1 MKRRKDGIIMKKK
14 LIERTIAGLPIGIA
28 IGQIITVIISLIKGD
43 GEFYACVPGFT
54 AEIGNEAYAVALQ
67 TLLCGVMGMVFAAAS
82 VIWEWERLS
91 IAAQTGLCFGIYALC
106 MLPTAYFAKWME
118 HSVTG
123 ILGYC
128 GIFAASFVFVWLV
141 QFVIWRIRLNK
152 INEKLKAK

>member
-14 LIERTIAGLPIGIA
+14 LIQRVVVGLPIGIA
-28 IGQIITVIISLIKGD
+28 IGQIITVIISLIRGS
-43 GEFYACVPGFT
+43 GEYYACVPEFT

-67 TLLCGVMGMVFAAAS
+67 TLLCGVMGIGFAAAS

-91 IAAQTGLCFGIYALC
+91 IAAQTGLCLGIYALC
-106 MLPTAYFAKWME
+106 ILPTAYFAKWME

-123 ILGYC
+123 ILSYC

>member
-1 MKRRKDGIIMKKK
+1 MRKDGIIMKKK
-14 LIERTIAGLPIGIA
+14 LIERTFAGLPIGIA
-28 IGQIITVIISLIKGD
+28 IGHVITVIISLIEGSGK
-43 GEFYACVPGFT
+43 FYACVPEFT

-67 TLLCGVMGMVFAAAS
+67 TLLCGVMGMGFGAAS

-118 HSVTG
+118 HTIMGVLS
-123 ILGYC
+123 YC
-128 GIFAASFVFVWLV
+128 GIFAASFVFVWVV
-141 QFVIWRIRLNK
+141 QFVIWRARLNK